1 MYLANYG
8 YLDPALKNNS
18 SNALFLVSKEAYR
31 HAIAEFQSLA
41 GLEPTGK
48 QYLIISMIHQPICPS
63 WKLETLLLFNL
74 SHSLIIRRYL
84 G

>member
-18 SNALFLVSKEAYR
+18 SNALLFLVSKEAYR
-31 HAIAEFQSLA
+31 QAIAEFQSLA

-48 QYLIISMIHQPICPS
+48 QHLIIF
-63 WKLETLLLFNL
+63 K
-74 SHSLIIRRYL
+74 
-84 G
+84 

>member
-8 YLDPALKNNS
+8 YLDPALKNISS
-18 SNALFLVSKEAYR
+18 SNALLFLVSKEAYR

-48 QYLIISMIHQPICPS
+48 QHLIILMIHPPICPS
-63 WKLETLLLFNL
+63 WLLFNL

>member
-48 QYLIISMIHQPICPS
+48 I
-63 WKLETLLLFNL
+63 TLSFK
-74 SHSLIIRRYL
+74 
-84 G
+84 

>member
-41 GLEPTGK
+41 GLEPTGN
-48 QYLIISMIHQPICPS
+48 QYLIIF
-63 WKLETLLLFNL
+63 K
-74 SHSLIIRRYL
+74 
-84 G
+84 

>member
-18 SNALFLVSKEAYR
+18 SNALFLVSKEAYC

-41 GLEPTGK
+41 GLESTGK
-48 QYLIISMIHQPICPS
+48 ITLYHLNDSSTDLSESETRNII
-63 WKLETLLLFNL
+63 
-74 SHSLIIRRYL
+74 II
-84 G
+84 

>member
-18 SNALFLVSKEAYR
+18 SNALLFLVSKEAYR

-48 QYLIISMIHQPICPS
+48 IIPYHFNDSSINQSELEILAKPHFLIC
-63 WKLETLLLFNL
+63 
-74 SHSLIIRRYL
+74 LIL
-84 G
+84 